1 MPTIKQ
7 IAKLA
12 GVSTATVSRVVNSKP
27 GVAAETQKKVQKIIK
42 RYQYKPSAAAR
53 SLVTKRSH
61 SIGLLLSDIT
71 NPAYAELANAIEQEA
86 RKSNY
91 VVIFFST
98 GNDLKLQKRGIDFLR
113 EKQVDAII
121 FASVF
126 LHNPEV
132 EKLAGEG
139 FPLVLVN
146 RRLEHDIAS
155 YVVMDDVLGGYKATE
170 HLIKLGHRRIGMIS
184 GPISYSTGSERM
196 EGYRKALREYHIPI
210 DRKLIKMGDF
220 RKNSGY
226 IAGEQFIRMAHRPT
240 AIFAA
245 NDYMAIGAFEVI
257 SDKGLRVPEDI
268 AIVGNDDVEWASFGG
283 IRPTTIRGDKLEMG
297 KKTMQLV
304 LKKLQTGKTNDL
316 YHIVLDPK
324 LIIRDSC
331 GYQRKKQEG
340 GEKIG
345 RSASSGIEDA
355 SEKKRI
361 SI

>member
-1 MPTIKQ
+1 MLTIKQ

-12 GVSTATVSRVVNSKP
+12 GVSTATVSRVINNKP
-27 GVAAETQKKVQKIIK
+27 GLTAGTRRKVQNIIK
-42 RYQYKPSAAAR
+42 RYQYIPSAVAR

-71 NPAYAELANAIEQEA
+71 NPAYAELVNVIEQEA

-91 VVIFFST
+91 VVIFFGT
-98 GNDLKLQKRGIDFLR
+98 GNDLKLQKSGIDFLR

-184 GPISYSTGSERM
+184 GPISYSTGSERL
-196 EGYRKALREYHIPI
+196 EGYRKALRKYNIPI
-210 DRKLIKMGDF
+210 DRELIKMGDF
-220 RKNSGY
+220 RKDSGY
-226 IAGEQFIRMAHRPT
+226 IAGEQFIRMANRPT

-245 NDYMAIGAFEVI
+245 NDYTAIGAFEAI
-257 SDKGLRVPEDI
+257 LDKGLRVPEDI
-268 AIVGNDDVEWASFGG
+268 AIVGHDDVEWASFGG
-283 IRPTTIRGDKLEMG
+283 IRLTTIRGDKLEMG
-297 KKTMQLV
+297 KKATQLI
-304 LKKLQTGKTNDL
+304 LEKLESGKTNDL
-316 YHIVLDPK
+316 CHIVLEPG

-331 GYQRKKQEG
+331 GYKRKK
-340 GEKIG
+340 
-345 RSASSGIEDA
+345 
-355 SEKKRI
+355 
-361 SI
+361 